1 MPDRLN
7 AHIGIAE
14 QLRSFAA
21 TASEPRK
28 QRLLR
33 LAELYE
39 VEPELIIGSR
49 RAIADSKALLARVE
63 RQIA

>member
-1 MPDRLN
+1 MPDRFHT
-7 AHIGIAE
+7 HIEIAE
-14 QLRSFAA
+14 RLRVFAA

-33 LAELYE
+33 LAEMYE
-39 VEPELIIGSR
+39 LEPQLIHGSR
-49 RAIADSKALLARVE
+49 RAIDDSRALLARVE

>member
-1 MPDRLN
+1 MPDPLHT
-7 AHIGIAE
+7 HIQIAE
-14 QLRSFAA
+14 QLRLFAA

-28 QRLLR
+28 QQLLH

-39 VEPELIIGSR
+39 LERQLIHGSR
-49 RAIADSKALLARVE
+49 RAIADSRALLARVE

>member
-1 MPDRLN
+1 MPDRL
-7 AHIGIAE
+7 HTSIGIAE
-14 QLRSFAA
+14 QLRLFAA

-28 QRLLR
+28 QRLLH

-39 VEPELIIGSR
+39 LEPQLIHGSR
-49 RAIADSKALLARVE
+49 RAIADSRALLARVE